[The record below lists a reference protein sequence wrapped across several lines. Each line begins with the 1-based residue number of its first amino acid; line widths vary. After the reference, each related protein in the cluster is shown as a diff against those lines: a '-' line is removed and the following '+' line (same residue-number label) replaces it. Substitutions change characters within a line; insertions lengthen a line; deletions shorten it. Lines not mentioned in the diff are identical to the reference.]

1 MILLML
7 CFYGCSAGEK
17 IEITNSE
24 IVSASAA
31 QNIKFTVRNNLKTT
45 LKELTLN
52 AVLLDAD
59 GNEIESCRAEYPIEV
74 KSGESATLSIKSE
87 KSFDT
92 AKAVS
97 CSYIDADGGQVTYK
111 FKKEYI
117 AVHED
122 TTTAEK
128 LIRTRADL
136 AEEIIQDVKF
146 QFLKKKYATDGAYDA
161 EKNQLMIATYCDLT
175 LNECIASYRINPD
188 QWDELAQSI
197 TTMSQTCVD
206 EFADYGFDDV
216 HVSIGFM
223 SKDEQIVLSATDGE
237 IVDSLS

>member
-1 MILLML
+1 MIMD
-7 CFYGCSAGEK
+7 CSKYVGPCSCGRTHELETKMVVVEYNALSRFE
-17 IEITNSE
+17 EYMAADMNSE
-24 IVSASAA
+24 VTVETYIQGANSWWDGKITLPNGKDAGAIVYLQSD
-31 QNIKFTVRNNLKTT
+31 KLTPTVLRLPVGVR
-45 LKELTLN
+45 L
-52 AVLLDAD
+52 
-59 GNEIESCRAEYPIEV
+59 
-74 KSGESATLSIKSE
+74 
-87 KSFDT
+87 
-92 AKAVS
+92 
-97 CSYIDADGGQVTYK
+97 
-111 FKKEYI
+111 
-117 AVHED
+117 
-122 TTTAEK
+122 
-128 LIRTRADL
+128 
-136 AEEIIQDVKF
+136 
-146 QFLKKKYATDGAYDA
+146 YDA